1 MRVIPLCVVLGGWLS
16 MPAFAADAGDW
27 LQRLAASE
35 KKQSYHGTF
44 MYERNGSFSSHAVWQ
59 LSENDQ
65 LRERLLQLDGPA
77 AEVLLVDGRVQC
89 ASGQLASQVRDVK
102 PWQQARFDPDA
113 LGQWYDFQLLGESRV
128 AGRPAMALAVRPKD
142 QHRYGFELHLDRE
155 TALPLKSL
163 LLNESGQLLE
173 RFQFVQFS
181 AEGVQAADV
190 EAGADCQ
197 SVSLAAED
205 ASQAVEP
212 QWRSDWL
219 PDGFKLLDSNVRP
232 SPASDERVAWLAYGD
247 GLARFS
253 VFLEPLRGA
262 VVEDARNQVGPTVAV
277 SKRLTTADGDVMVT
291 VVGEVPLGTAERV
304 ALSMRAGAEQA
315 SR

>member
-16 MPAFAADAGDW
+16 MPAFAADADAW
-27 LQRLAASE
+27 LQRLAAAE

-44 MYERNGSFSSHAVWQ
+44 MYERNGNFSSHAVWQ
-59 LSENDQ
+59 LIENDKVH
-65 LRERLLQLDGPA
+65 ERLLQLDGPA

-89 ASGQLASQVRDVK
+89 ASEQLASQVRDVQ
-102 PWQQARFDPDA
+102 PWQQAQLDPKM

-128 AGRPAMALAVRPKD
+128 AGRSTVALAVRPKD

-173 RFQFVQFS
+173 RFQYVHFSPDAVQP
-181 AEGVQAADV
+181 ADV
-190 EAGADCQ
+190 EAGAACQ
-197 SVSLAAED
+197 PVALAAEGETT
-205 ASQAVEP
+205 EP

-219 PDGFKLLDSNVRP
+219 PEGFQLLDSNVRP
-232 SPASDERVAWLAYGD
+232 SPASDERVTWLSYGD

-253 VFLEPLRGA
+253 VFFEPLRGA
-262 VVEDARNQVGPTVAV
+262 VVEDARNQIGPTVAV

-304 ALSMRAGAEQA
+304 ALSMRAGTEADQA

>member
-16 MPAFAADAGDW
+16 MPAFAADADAW
-27 LQRLAASE
+27 LQRLATSE

-44 MYERNGSFSSHAVWQ
+44 MYERNGSFSSHAIWQ
-59 LSENDQ
+59 LSENDK
-65 LRERLLQLDGPA
+65 LYERLLQLDGSA
-77 AEVLLVDGRVQC
+77 AEVLLVNGRVQC
-89 ASGQLASQVRDVK
+89 ASEQLASQVRDVT
-102 PWQQARFDPDA
+102 PWQQAQFDPVA
-113 LGQWYDFQLLGESRV
+113 LGQWYDFQLIGDSRV
-128 AGRPAMALAVRPKD
+128 AGRPAKAIAVRPKD
-142 QHRYGFELHLDRE
+142 QHRYGFELHLDSE

-173 RFQFVQFS
+173 RFQFVSFS
-181 AEGVQAADV
+181 PDGVQPADV
-190 EAGADCQ
+190 EAGSACLT
-197 SVSLAAED
+197 VSLAAE
-205 ASQAVEP
+205 SEAVEP

-219 PDGFKLLDSNVRP
+219 PEGFKLLDSNIRP
-232 SPASDERVAWLAYGD
+232 SPASDEPVAWLSYGD

-262 VVEDARNQVGPTVAV
+262 VVEDARSHMGPTVAV

-304 ALSMRAGAEQA
+304 ALSMRAGADQA

>member
-16 MPAFAADAGDW
+16 MPAFAADADAW
-27 LQRLAASE
+27 LQRFATSE

-59 LSENDQ
+59 LIEKD
-65 LRERLLQLDGPA
+65 RRHERLLQLDGPA

-89 ASGQLASQVRDVK
+89 ASEQLASQVRDVQ
-102 PWQQARFDPDA
+102 PWQQAQLDPKA

-128 AGRPAMALAVRPKD
+128 AGRPTVALAVRPKD

-163 LLNESGQLLE
+163 LLSESGQLLE
-173 RFQFVQFS
+173 RFQFVHFS
-181 AEGVQAADV
+181 PDAVQPADV
-190 EAGADCQ
+190 EAGAACQ
-197 SVSLAAED
+197 PVSLAAEGE
-205 ASQAVEP
+205 AVAP

-219 PDGFKLLDSNVRP
+219 PEGFQLLDSNVRP
-232 SPASDERVAWLAYGD
+232 SPASDERVTWLSYGD

-262 VVEDARNQVGPTVAV
+262 VVEDARNQMGPTVAV

-304 ALSMRAGAEQA
+304 ALSMRTGADQA